1 MSEEDEHRRIADE
14 LGRALRR
21 ADDLVRVRDQFLRL
35 AGHELRSPLTAIELQ
50 IDTLVMAAQQG
61 VGVAGIEERAGRIR
75 RSVHKLGW
83 IVEEV
88 LDLGRA
94 AAGGLTVR
102 LADEDLVVLA
112 HRATDRLV
120 EEVRRSGCELRVLG
134 VGTAVGM
141 WDGPRVEH
149 ALGSLLLAAM
159 RSGAGAPLELEIEAD
174 ELEARAV
181 VRDRGPGLPAGQME
195 LALEPFDQML
205 AGLQAGSPM
214 LGLWLARSVAEAH
227 GGRLVVEANRLELH
241 LPKTGRPPPALIAVE
256 EP

>member
-1 MSEEDEHRRIADE
+1 MSEEDERQRIADE
-14 LGRALRR
+14 LRRALRR
-21 ADDLVRVRDQFLRL
+21 ADELVRVRDQFLRL
-35 AGHELRSPLTAIELQ
+35 AGHELRSPLTASELQ

-102 LADEDLVVLA
+102 LAGEDLVALA
-112 HRATDRLV
+112 HRTTERLA
-120 EEVRRSGCELRVLG
+120 EEVRRSGCELRILG

-159 RSGAGAPLELEIEAD
+159 RSGPGAPLELEIEAD
-174 ELEARAV
+174 EREARAII
-181 VRDRGPGLPAGQME
+181 RDRGPGLPAGQLE

-205 AGLQAGSPM
+205 AGLQAGSPV

-227 GGRLVVEANRLELH
+227 GGRVVLDAGRLALH
-241 LPKTGRPPPALIAVE
+241 LPKTGRPSPALIAVE

>member
-1 MSEEDEHRRIADE
+1 MSDEHERRRLADE
-14 LGRALRR
+14 LERAVRR
-21 ADDLVRVRDQFLRL
+21 ADELVRVRDQFLRL

-61 VGVAGIEERAGRIR
+61 VGAAGIEERAGRIR

-102 LADEDLVVLA
+102 AAEEDLVAVA
-112 HRATDRLV
+112 QRAVDRLA
-120 EEVRRSGCELRVLG
+120 EEVRRSGCELRLLG
-134 VGTAVGM
+134 VGAAEGM

-159 RSGAGAPLELEIEAD
+159 RSGPAALLELEIETDPD
-174 ELEARAV
+174 EVCAI
-181 VRDRGPGLPAGQME
+181 VRDQGPGLPAEQA
-195 LALEPFDQML
+195 ALVFEPFDQML
-205 AGLQAGSPM
+205 AALPAGSPV

-227 GGRLVVEANRLELH
+227 GGRLVIEPGRLELH
-241 LPKTGRPPPALIAVE
+241 LPKTGRAAPALIAVE

>member
-1 MSEEDEHRRIADE
+1 MTEQDDHRRTADE
-14 LGRALRR
+14 LARALRR
-21 ADDLVRVRDQFLRL
+21 VDELLRVRDRFLRL

-61 VGVAGIEERAGRIR
+61 VGVAAIEERAGRIR

-102 LADEDLVVLA
+102 RADEDLVVLA
-112 HRATDRLV
+112 HRTAERLA
-120 EEVRRSGCELRVLG
+120 EELRRSGCELRVLG
-134 VGTAVGM
+134 VGAAAGM

-149 ALGSLLLAAM
+149 SLGSLLLAAM

-174 ELEARAV
+174 EREARAI
-181 VRDRGPGLPAGQME
+181 VRDVGPGLPAEQLA

-205 AGLQAGSPM
+205 SGLEAGSPV

-227 GGRLVVEANRLELH
+227 GGRLVLEAGRLALH
-241 LPKTGRPPPALIAVE
+241 LPKTGGPPPALIAVE
-256 EP
+256 GP

>member
-1 MSEEDEHRRIADE
+1 MADE
-14 LGRALRR
+14 LAHALRR
-21 ADDLVRVRDQFLRL
+21 ADELVRVRDQFLRL

-61 VGVAGIEERAGRIR
+61 VGAAAIEERAGRIR

-102 LADEDLVVLA
+102 LADEDLVALA
-112 HRATDRLV
+112 HRTAERLAV
-120 EEVRRSGCELRVLG
+120 ELRRAGCELRVLG
-134 VGTAVGM
+134 VGTAAGM

-149 ALGSLLLAAM
+149 SLGSLLLAAM

-174 ELEARAV
+174 EREARAI
-181 VRDRGPGLPAGQME
+181 VRDRGPGLPAE
-195 LALEPFDQML
+195 HLALALEPFDQML
-205 AGLQAGSPM
+205 SGLQAGSPV

-227 GGRLVVEANRLELH
+227 GGRLVLEAGRFTLH

-256 EP
+256 GP